1 MTRATT
7 DTEGAGS
14 QEGAGE
20 TVRKAATGI
29 PGIDAITRGG
39 FPEARTTL
47 ILGGPGAGKTVLA
60 LESMVNAARLNHEP
74 GIFVAFE
81 ESSRQIIAN
90 AATFGWDLPSLEREK
105 LFFLDARVSPM
116 TIQSGDFDIT
126 LMLAGLEVKARE
138 MGARRIVLDGLDVL
152 LALLDDPVRE
162 RQEVYRLH
170 DWLQKS
176 GLTAVITGKATDV
189 DRHGAERYAFMQFM
203 VDAVILLHH
212 RMVDRVSLRGLRVA
226 KYRGTGFD
234 EGEFPMVISPTGIQ
248 VATFGPA
255 ILGHDVS
262 TERVST
268 GIPRLD
274 NMLDGGY
281 YRGSSVLVSGAPGVA
296 KTTLAASFARATCA
310 QGERMLFVSFD
321 EAATQLVRNLQS
333 VGIDLAPFVS
343 AGLLR
348 IHAVRSESR
357 SAEDHLIELQRIIRE
372 FEPRGLVLDPISAL
386 GKTGG
391 EIAAVHSSL
400 RLLDYARALGITALS
415 TSLMSQGAN
424 VEATSMEIST
434 IADTWIPIAYA
445 IHGGERNRTLTVV
458 KSRGMRH
465 SNQVRELILSDAGV
479 TLADVF
485 TAGGEVLVGTA
496 RWEYERSVRERA
508 ERERLEHEHRRR
520 VAEQNVARLEAQIAG
535 LRAELEAQR
544 SEMEVV
550 GAHELNVA
558 ERRQDGQEALR
569 RLRFGAND
577 APRTPGS

>member
-1 MTRATT
+1 
-7 DTEGAGS
+7 
-14 QEGAGE
+14 
-20 TVRKAATGI
+20 
-29 PGIDAITRGG
+29 
-39 FPEARTTL
+39 
-47 ILGGPGAGKTVLA
+47 
-60 LESMVNAARLNHEP
+60 
-74 GIFVAFE
+74 
-81 ESSRQIIAN
+81 
-90 AATFGWDLPSLEREK
+90 
-105 LFFLDARVSPM
+105 
-116 TIQSGDFDIT
+116 
-126 LMLAGLEVKARE
+126 
-138 MGARRIVLDGLDVL
+138 
-152 LALLDDPVRE
+152 
-162 RQEVYRLH
+162 
-170 DWLQKS
+170 
-176 GLTAVITGKATDV
+176 
-189 DRHGAERYAFMQFM
+189 
-203 VDAVILLHH
+203 
-212 RMVDRVSLRGLRVA
+212 
-226 KYRGTGFD
+226 
-234 EGEFPMVISPTGIQ
+234 
-248 VATFGPA
+248 
-255 ILGHDVS
+255 
-262 TERVST
+262 
-268 GIPRLD
+268 
-274 NMLDGGY
+274 
-281 YRGSSVLVSGAPGVA
+281 
-296 KTTLAASFARATCA
+296 
-310 QGERMLFVSFD
+310 
-321 EAATQLVRNLQS
+321 ATQLVRNLQS

-434 IADTWIPIAYA
+434 IADTWIHLAYS

-508 ERERLEHEHRRR
+508 ERERLEREHRRR